1 MVRRASL
8 VKDLEKELTSLLT
21 PEEVVSSQEALI
33 CYGGDSTRLTG
44 TADAVVRPC
53 SAESIRLV
61 MEYAAK
67 EKIPITPRG
76 AGTGLSGGCVPVNG
90 GIVVSTER
98 LNRIIEIDPVDLV
111 AVVEPGVITA
121 SLHSA
126 VEARRLFYPPDPGSH
141 AFCTLGGNIAENAG
155 GLRGLKYGVTRDY
168 VMGLD
173 IALPDGRTF
182 KAGSRTRKNVTGYDM
197 VRLFTGSEGTLGFI
211 TGATLKLIPLPEAKA
226 GFLASF
232 DTLEEASEAVVLII
246 KSGIT
251 PSTLEI
257 MDSVTLKAVA
267 AYRGGMESR
276 EQSLNAPSPFNGGEG
291 GYGALLLIEVDGS
304 KPDVLRQSA
313 KLVDALKFAGVKELR
328 QAKDPLE
335 QEEIWAARRAALTA
349 LARISPSVI
358 LEDATVPRGEV
369 PAMVR
374 AIRAVAD
381 KYGLVIG
388 TFGHAGD
395 GNLHPTII
403 TDLRIEENRGK
414 ATAAVGEIF
423 AAALKLG
430 GTLSG
435 EHGIG
440 LMKSS
445 YMESELGAA
454 GLSAMRAVKDALDPQ
469 GIMTPGKIFI

>member
-1 MVRRASL
+1 M
-8 VKDLEKELTSLLT
+8 VKDLEKEIASLLT
-21 PEEVVSSQEALI
+21 PEEVVSGQEALI

-98 LNRIIEIDPVDLV
+98 LNKIIEIDPVDLV

-121 SLHSA
+121 SLHTA

-168 VMGLD
+168 VMSLD

-226 GFLASF
+226 GFLATF

-267 AYRGGMESR
+267 AYRGGKESR
-276 EQSLNAPSPFNGGEG
+276 EHSVNAPSPFNVGEG

-304 KPDVLRQSA
+304 KPDVVRQSSN
-313 KLVDALKFAGVKELR
+313 LLDTLKFAGVKELR

-335 QEEIWAARRAALTA
+335 QEEIWTARRSALTA

-358 LEDATVPRGEV
+358 LEDATVPRGEI

-403 TDLRIEENRGK
+403 TDLRIEENKGK
-414 ATAAVGEIF
+414 VKAAVGEIF

-454 GLSAMRAVKDALDPQ
+454 GLSAMRAVKDALDPH
-469 GIMTPGKIFI
+469 GIMNPGKIFI

>member
-1 MVRRASL
+1 L
-8 VKDLEKELTSLLT
+8 VKDLEKEIASLLT
-21 PEEVVSSQEALI
+21 PGEVVSGQEALI

-44 TADAVVRPC
+44 TADAVVRPGT
-53 SAESIRLV
+53 AESIRLV

-98 LNRIIEIDPVDLV
+98 LNKIIEIDPVDLV

-126 VEARRLFYPPDPGSH
+126 VEAHGLFYPPDPGSH

-226 GFLASF
+226 GFLAAF

-267 AYRGGMESR
+267 AYRGGKESR
-276 EQSLNAPSPFNGGEG
+276 GQSLNATSPFNGGEG
-291 GYGALLLIEVDGS
+291 TPGALLLIEVDGS
-304 KPDVLRQSA
+304 KPEVVRQSS
-313 KLVDALKFAGVKELR
+313 KLLDTLKFAGVKELR

-358 LEDATVPRGEV
+358 LEDATVPRKEI

-374 AIRAVAD
+374 AIRSVAD

-414 ATAAVGEIF
+414 VHAAVAEIF

-469 GIMTPGKIFI
+469 GIMNPGKIFV

>member
-1 MVRRASL
+1 L
-8 VKDLEKELTSLLT
+8 VKDLEKDIASLLT
-21 PEEVVSSQEALI
+21 PGEVVSGQEALI

-44 TADAVVRPC
+44 TADAVVRPETV
-53 SAESIRLV
+53 ESIRLV
-61 MEYAAK
+61 MGYAAK
-67 EKIPITPRG
+67 EKIPVTPRG

-126 VEARRLFYPPDPGSH
+126 VEAHGLFYPPDPGSH

-173 IALPDGRTF
+173 IVLPDGRTF

-211 TGATLKLIPLPEAKA
+211 TGATLKLIPLPETKA
-226 GFLASF
+226 GFLAAF
-232 DTLEEASEAVVLII
+232 DTLEQASEAVVLII

-267 AYRGGMESR
+267 SYRSGSDNR
-276 EQSLNAPSPFNGGEG
+276 EHSASAPSPFNGGEG
-291 GYGALLLIEVDGS
+291 TPGALLLIEVDGS
-304 KPDVLRQSA
+304 GPDVARQSA
-313 KLVDALKFAGVKELR
+313 KLLDALKWSGVKELR

-335 QEEIWAARRAALTA
+335 QEEIWTARRSALTA
-349 LARISPSVI
+349 LARVSPSVI

-374 AIRAVAD
+374 AIRSVAE

-395 GNLHPTII
+395 GNLHPTVI
-403 TDLRIEENRGK
+403 TDLRIDENRLK
-414 ATAAVGEIF
+414 VKAAVDEIF

-445 YMESELGAA
+445 YMESELGEA

-469 GIMTPGKIFI
+469 GIMNPGKIFV